1 MQFISPLSALSHI
14 TEGESRSISAEN
26 FTGERGCGGMA
37 EHGTGEGSA
46 RELGRGWK
54 ISPSVA
60 IPPHTVF
67 TLADIAGEGS
77 IRHIWCAG
85 SIVGRFTILRVYWD
99 DCPVPSIECPLGD
112 FFCAPTA
119 NEQYF
124 PLVSAA
130 VCVNPRNGMNTYL
143 EMPFRKRARFEIE
156 NISDKELR
164 FYYQID
170 YRLHKVEEDAGY
182 LHTQFYRSNPLTY
195 MTDHTL
201 LDIKGARG
209 QYVGTYMYWGV
220 NNDGWWGEGE
230 IKFFLDGD
238 REFPTICGT
247 GTEDYFCGAWNFDN
261 GSGYE
266 RFCTPYSGMIPNQ
279 TDNIYKAN
287 KRFSLYRWHI
297 TDPISFADECRV
309 TIQAL
314 GWRTYGR
321 YLPRQDDISSVAF
334 WYQDKPSTTRDPL
347 PDRDGLEII

>member
-1 MQFISPLSALSHI
+1 MSAWRLFL
-14 TEGESRSISAEN
+14 RLD
-26 FTGERGCGGMA
+26 RQ
-37 EHGTGEGSA
+37 
-46 RELGRGWK
+46 
-54 ISPSVA
+54 
-60 IPPHTVF
+60 
-67 TLADIAGEGS
+67 
-77 IRHIWCAG
+77 CA
-85 SIVGRFTILRVYWD
+85 
-99 DCPVPSIECPLGD
+99 
-112 FFCAPTA
+112 
-119 NEQYF
+119 
-124 PLVSAA
+124 
-130 VCVNPRNGMNTYL
+130 
-143 EMPFRKRARFEIE
+143 
-156 NISDKELR
+156 

-297 TDPISFADECRV
+297 TDPISFRDECRV

-334 WYQDKPSTTRDPL
+334 WYQDKPATTRDPL
-347 PDRDGLEII
+347 PDRNGLEII

>member
-14 TEGESRSISAEN
+14 AEGESRSISAEN

-37 EHGTGEGSA
+37 EHGTGENCA
-46 RELGRGWK
+46 RDLGRGWK
-54 ISPSVA
+54 ISPSITLKA
-60 IPPHTVF
+60 HSKF
-67 TLADIAGEGS
+67 TLADIEGEGT

-85 SIVGRFTILRVYWD
+85 SFTGRFTILRVYWD

-130 VCVNPRNGMNTYL
+130 VCVNPRNGLNTYL

-156 NISDKELR
+156 NISDKDCA

-279 TDNIYKAN
+279 TDNVYKAN

-314 GWRTYGR
+314 GWRT
-321 YLPRQDDISSVAF
+321 
-334 WYQDKPSTTRDPL
+334 
-347 PDRDGLEII
+347 

>member
-1 MQFISPLSALSHI
+1 M
-14 TEGESRSISAEN
+14 
-26 FTGERGCGGMA
+26 
-37 EHGTGEGSA
+37 
-46 RELGRGWK
+46 
-54 ISPSVA
+54 
-60 IPPHTVF
+60 
-67 TLADIAGEGS
+67 
-77 IRHIWCAG
+77 
-85 SIVGRFTILRVYWD
+85 
-99 DCPVPSIECPLGD
+99 PSIECPLGD

-130 VCVNPRNGMNTYL
+130 VCVNPRNGLNTYL

-156 NISDKELR
+156 NISDKDCA

-287 KRFSLYRWHI
+287 KQFSLYRWHI

-334 WYQDKPSTTRDPL
+334 WYQDKPATTRDPL
-347 PDRDGLEII
+347 PDRDVLEII

>member
-14 TEGESRSISAEN
+14 AEGESRSISAEN
-26 FTGERGCGGMA
+26 FTGERGRGGMA
-37 EHGTGEGSA
+37 EHGTGEHCA

-54 ISPSVA
+54 ISPSISLPA
-60 IPPHTVF
+60 HAKY
-67 TLADIAGEGS
+67 TLADIEGEGS

-85 SIVGRFTILRVYWD
+85 SFTGRYTILRVYWD

-119 NEQYF
+119 NEQYS
-124 PLVSAA
+124 PVVSAA
-130 VCVNPRNGMNTYL
+130 VCVNPRNGLNTYL

-156 NISDKELR
+156 NISDKDCVL
-164 FYYQID
+164 YYQID
-170 YRLHKVEEDAGY
+170 YRLHRVASDAGY

-297 TDPISFADECRV
+297 TDPISFRDECRV

-334 WYQDKPSTTRDPL
+334 WYQDKPATTRDPL
-347 PDRDGLEII
+347 PDRDVLEII